1 MESKLQNKVFFHDL
15 KIEKAVISSN
25 FLAGITTEIILDSN
39 YISFK
44 EIINFINNFKNRGL
58 TFKVLPKNSS
68 FFIGSDHS
76 NERGA
81 IIKLE

>member
-1 MESKLQNKVFFHDL
+1 MKTE
-15 KIEKAVISSN
+15 KIVISSKV
-25 FLAGITTEIILDSN
+25 FAGSFTEIILDSN

-44 EIINFINNFKNRGL
+44 EIVNFINNFKNRGI
-58 TFKVLPKNSS
+58 TFKILPKNTA